1 MSSSWKNRIIFS
13 SVICLLQTMILEHGV
28 FINGKTLKMIPT
40 NCWYF
45 CHGFAYCSLENMI
58 Y

>member
-28 FINGKTLKMIPT
+28 FINGKILKMIPT

-45 CHGFAYCSLENMI
+45 CHGFAYCSVENMI